1 MYAHALELANT
12 ASEKAADVLTHAAP
26 AAHAGPVVATGAWG
40 LAIWALVGVY
50 VILVAILAC
59 FGFHRGMLVSTCWRK
74 RTKLKEIER
83 TVATKEHV
91 ELVVNAVVTRE
102 VQQLRVEMHQE
113 FRRFH
118 AEITQRLDSF
128 QSQMTQRLDSQTRWL
143 MTSTIVLF
151 LAMLGNIV
159 KDFLR

>member
-1 MYAHALELANT
+1 MNAARFARNLIEDGVDPKLAQ
-12 ASEKAADVLTHAAP
+12 P
-26 AAHAGPVVATGAWG
+26 
-40 LAIWALVGVY
+40 LAEH
-50 VILVAILAC
+50 LAE
-59 FGFHRGMLVSTCWRK
+59 
-74 RTKLKEIER
+74 EIER

-113 FRRFH
+113 FQRFDVRSPTVSIPSQLVST
-118 AEITQRLDSF
+118 AFKSQITQRLDAF
-128 QSQMTQRLDSQTRWL
+128 QHQVTQRLDSQMRWL
-143 MTSTIVLF
+143 ITSTIVLF